1 MPIKIP
7 KGFGRRKSTDKAL
20 EEVENTLEPSFRV
33 FERPAGGSKSFDAGN
48 RLKIFSG
55 TRPEIGLN
63 SKSNKGRDFVGDER
77 VISNR

>member
-7 KGFGRRKSTDKAL
+7 RGFGRRKSTDKAL
-20 EEVENTLEPSFRV
+20 EEVENTSEPSFRV
-33 FERPAGGSKSFDAGN
+33 FERPAGGGKSLDGN

-55 TRPEIGLN
+55 TRPEIGSN
-63 SKSNKGRDFVGDER
+63 SKSSKSRDFIRDDR